1 MARWDEILSLPVQ
14 NPPTLE
20 FSAHDLVWSKVE
32 GWRDNIDRV
41 ALIPF
46 ARVDDFVRGESSNKD
61 CPTRFHVEARRRRPP
76 KAPYKPKV
84 DGILEYILYWCSFG
98 PDDHRKGGIVRP
110 SRNTYI
116 PKKTNAGRP
125 NTKRGCTCHFIVK
138 RLIAEPSVALIIY
151 NQDKHVDKKGL
162 PCHGPQDK
170 KAAGTRAMFA
180 PYISEDLRL
189 RVLSLLYVGVSV
201 ETIMQRHNESVE
213 KQGGPYN
220 RDDLLTHRYV
230 RRQERNIRRSTY
242 ELDADDAVSVSMWVE
257 SHQNNVFFYEDFT
270 DSDPFT
276 LGIQTEWQLQQ
287 MIRFGNRS
295 LIASDSRFGTN
306 KLKYPVHSLIVF
318 NSDKKAIPVAWIIT
332 PRFAS
337 VDAHGWM
344 RALYNRVCTKDPT
357 WKLAGFIVDD
367 PSIDVLSIRDAFE
380 CSVLLSF
387 WRVRHAWHKNLVK
400 RCSET
405 EMRVEISRRLGLAVD
420 DICRGCGN
428 VDMFEKFIEDFVD
441 CLDFMDYFKAIW
453 YPRIG
458 AWISALVTLPLAS
471 LETCAAMEFYHNQL
485 KLRLFNEKDSAV
497 YHRTDWLV
505 DKLGTK
511 VHSYFW
517 LDEYSGKDDF
527 SRYWKDEWVSGLT
540 SWRKALKIPDSD
552 VVIGGR
558 SAKVTDP
565 LDRNRVYVVWNPGSQ
580 YGICDCTWAEMG
592 YLCEH
597 VFKVIKVCRE
607 KESILSSVSAFQY
620 NKALIDML
628 RCPPHDSL
636 IRDHAVSL
644 AIYVQK
650 QLNSLVGPIQKQS
663 KDAIQQGIAPGVS
676 ANQSRGL
683 VVEDHCVNGNI
694 LSNHENSYAVFSEA
708 PAGIASDLGSES
720 VDRIVS
726 INGICGETVGEGI
739 SGSEMDVDPPS
750 IISPPELPSLYEE
763 VVAGNVFSEQGE
775 SALMNKVID
784 MNCKLPPKDNALRV
798 QNGHEEETFNKNC
811 HDSVITAKSQPDEMP
826 LTRQLSRPCSVTHQ
840 DGFGS
845 KSSEPSMVSM
855 SSPEKAS
862 PSMSCTVEPQV
873 LMAAASGAVN
883 LDISVASEHEN
894 EIRSKNHSSDT
905 ALPSDGDHVN
915 LGIVADVGDEVKAVD
930 SSVAE
935 HSETF
940 QNHSTA
946 LHHGDGQPPI
956 EVAAQ
961 ETNDSGE
968 KELLTNKPSTT
979 KSELQKSVE
988 DGKCGNKEVCEQ
1000 VTNDQNGAVAVGIVS
1015 EEAANN
1021 SAFSAGSDKQ

>member
-20 FSAHDLVWSKVE
+20 FSAHDIVWSKVE

-61 CPTRFHVEARRRRPP
+61 CPTRFHVEARRRRSP

-98 PDDHRKGGIVRP
+98 PDDHRKGGLVRP

-189 RVLSLLYVGVSV
+189 RVLSLLHVGVSV

-230 RRQERNIRRSTY
+230 RRQERSIRRSTY

-257 SHQNNVFFYEDFT
+257 SHQNCVFFYEDFT
-270 DSDPFT
+270 DSDPFI

-287 MIRFGNRS
+287 MIRFGNHS
-295 LIASDSRFGTN
+295 LIASDSRFATN
-306 KLKYPVHSLIVF
+306 KLKYPIHSLIVF

-337 VDAHGWM
+337 VDAHRWM
-344 RALYNRVCTKDPT
+344 RALYNRVRTKDPI

-367 PSIDVLSIRDAFE
+367 PSIDVHTVRDVFE
-380 CSVLLSF
+380 CTVLISF

-405 EMRVEISRRLGLAVD
+405 EMCVEISRRLGQAVD

-428 VDMFEKFIEDFVD
+428 VDLFEKFMEDFVD
-441 CLDFMDYFKAIW
+441 CLDFMDYFKAVW

-458 AWISALVTLPLAS
+458 TWVSALKTLPLAS

-485 KLRLFNEKDSAV
+485 KLRLLNEKDPAV
-497 YHRTDWLV
+497 YQRTDWLV

-527 SRYWKDEWVSGLT
+527 ARYWKDEWVSGLT

-552 VVIGGR
+552 VASER
-558 SAKVTDP
+558 RFAKVTDQI
-565 LDRNRVYVVWNPGSQ
+565 DRDRVYVVWNPGSQ
-580 YGICDCTWAEMG
+580 FGICDCSWAEMG

-597 VFKVIKVCRE
+597 VLKVIKVYRE
-607 KESILSSVSAFQY
+607 KGSISPSVSIFQY

-628 RCPPHDSL
+628 HCPPHDSL

-644 AIYVQK
+644 AIFVQK
-650 QLNSLVGPIQKQS
+650 QLNSLVGHVQKQT
-663 KDAIQQGIAPGVS
+663 KDAVEQESAPVAS
-676 ANQSRGL
+676 AKQNRGL
-683 VVEDHCVNGNI
+683 ADEDHCMNRNI
-694 LSNHENSYAVFSEA
+694 LPNHKYGYVDYSESL
-708 PAGIASDLGSES
+708 AGIASDLGSES
-720 VDRIVS
+720 VDQGVG
-726 INGICGETVGEGI
+726 INGETAGEGI
-739 SGSEMDVDPPS
+739 FGSEMDVDPPS
-750 IISPPELPSLYEE
+750 SICQPELPSLSEE
-763 VVAGNVFSEQGE
+763 IVAGNAFPGHGDSGFINKVPNMDGYSLPKDDALRDNECEEIFNINCHE
-775 SALMNKVID
+775 SAMAVE
-784 MNCKLPPKDNALRV
+784 P
-798 QNGHEEETFNKNC
+798 
-811 HDSVITAKSQPDEMP
+811 QPDEVP
-826 LTRQLSRPCSVTHQ
+826 QTEQLSKPCTVTNQ
-840 DGFGS
+840 DHLGS
-845 KSSEPSMVSM
+845 KCIEPSV
-855 SSPEKAS
+855 PS
-862 PSMSCTVEPQV
+862 PSLCCTLKPQV
-873 LMAAASGAVN
+873 LDTAEPSGVLN
-883 LDISVASEHEN
+883 LDISVVLESEN
-894 EIRSKNHSSDT
+894 ENTSKNCSTDT
-905 ALPSDGDHVN
+905 GFASADHVN
-915 LGIVADVGDEVKAVD
+915 LEIVADLHHEAKIVD
-930 SSVAE
+930 SSMAE
-935 HSETF
+935 LLETS
-940 QNHSTA
+940 QNHLTTPPN
-946 LHHGDGQPPI
+946 GDGQPST
-956 EVAAQ
+956 EVAAR
-961 ETNDSGE
+961 ETDDSGD
-968 KELLTNKPSTT
+968 KELLSNKEPSTT
-979 KSELQKSVE
+979 NSESVE
-988 DGKCGNKEVCEQ
+988 DGRCDSKEIHESVN
-1000 VTNDQNGAVAVGIVS
+1000 NDQNGAVDMEIVS
-1015 EEAANN
+1015 EEATID
-1021 SAFSAGSDKQ
+1021 FTISAGSHKQ

>member
-1 MARWDEILSLPVQ
+1 MAGSVLGSGSCTYLMARWDEIFSLPVQ

-32 GWRDNIDRV
+32 GWRDKIDRV
-41 ALIPF
+41 ALIHF

-61 CPTRFHVEARRRRPP
+61 CPTRFHVEARRRRSP
-76 KAPYKPKV
+76 KAPYKAKV

-116 PKKTNAGRP
+116 PKKTTAGRP

-201 ETIMQRHNESVE
+201 ETIMQRHNEFVE

-230 RRQERNIRRSTY
+230 RRQERSIRRSTY

-257 SHQNNVFFYEDFT
+257 SHQNHVFFYEDFT

-287 MIRFGNRS
+287 MIRFGNCS
-295 LIASDSRFGTN
+295 LIASDSRIGTN
-306 KLKYPVHSLIVF
+306 KLKYPVHSLVVF
-318 NSDKKAIPVAWIIT
+318 NSYKKAIPIAWIIT

-337 VDAHGWM
+337 ADAHRWM
-344 RALYNRVCTKDPT
+344 RALFNRVRTKDPT

-367 PSIDVLSIRDAFE
+367 PSMDVLTIRDVFE

-387 WRVRHAWHKNLVK
+387 WRVRHAWHKNLVN
-400 RCSET
+400 RCSGKEL
-405 EMRVEISRRLGLAVD
+405 RVEISRRLQLAVD
-420 DICRGCGN
+420 DICGGHGN
-428 VDMFEKFIEDFVD
+428 VDLFERFMEDFVD

-485 KLRLFNEKDSAV
+485 KLRLFNEKDRAA
-497 YHRTDWLV
+497 YQRTDWLV
-505 DKLGTK
+505 GKLGTK

-527 SRYWKDEWVSGLT
+527 ARYSKDEWVSGLT
-540 SWRKALKIPDSD
+540 SFQKSLEILDSD
-552 VVIGGR
+552 VVIEGR
-558 SAKVTDP
+558 CAKVTNQ
-565 LDRNRVYVVWNPGSQ
+565 LDRDRVYVVRNPGSQ
-580 YGICDCTWAEMG
+580 YGMCDCTWAEMG

-597 VFKVIKVCRE
+597 VLKVIKVCRE
-607 KESILSSVSAFQY
+607 KGSILSSVSIFQY

-628 RCPPHDSL
+628 HCPPHDSL

-650 QLNSLVGPIQKQS
+650 QLISLVGSIQKRTQN
-663 KDAIQQGIAPGVS
+663 AIREGSAPVFS
-676 ANQSRGL
+676 DKQDRGF
-683 VVEDHCVNGNI
+683 VNEDPCVNGNI
-694 LSNHENSYAVFSEA
+694 SSNLENGYTNCSES
-708 PAGIASDLGSES
+708 PAGIQSDLGNES
-720 VDRIVS
+720 VDHTVGT
-726 INGICGETVGEGI
+726 NGIFGEMAVV
-739 SGSEMDVDPPS
+739 SGSEMDVDPTGS
-750 IISPPELPSLYEE
+750 ISPSELPSEMDVNEE
-763 VVAGNVFSEQGE
+763 VVTGNDVFSEHGVN
-775 SALMNKVID
+775 AAGNT
-784 MNCKLPPKDNALRV
+784 ALR
-798 QNGHEEETFNKNC
+798 
-811 HDSVITAKSQPDEMP
+811 
-826 LTRQLSRPCSVTHQ
+826 
-840 DGFGS
+840 
-845 KSSEPSMVSM
+845 
-855 SSPEKAS
+855 
-862 PSMSCTVEPQV
+862 
-873 LMAAASGAVN
+873 
-883 LDISVASEHEN
+883 
-894 EIRSKNHSSDT
+894 
-905 ALPSDGDHVN
+905 
-915 LGIVADVGDEVKAVD
+915 
-930 SSVAE
+930 
-935 HSETF
+935 
-940 QNHSTA
+940 
-946 LHHGDGQPPI
+946 
-956 EVAAQ
+956 
-961 ETNDSGE
+961 
-968 KELLTNKPSTT
+968 
-979 KSELQKSVE
+979 
-988 DGKCGNKEVCEQ
+988 
-1000 VTNDQNGAVAVGIVS
+1000 DQNGCGENLYNNCLESVM
-1015 EEAANN
+1015 AA
-1021 SAFSAGSDKQ
+1021 